1 MDTNQALNYE
11 VRHFNDTVRTKK
23 DTLSLDLTHDVMEIM
38 DTLREKWG
46 LHFDFE

>member
-1 MDTNQALNYE
+1 MNHEIAHVNEMIRSKED
-11 VRHFNDTVRTKK
+11 RS
-23 DTLSLDLTHDVMEIM
+23 SLDLTYDVTEIM